1 MRNRIP
7 DLHAS
12 TAPRSSAGASRD
24 GGGTQWPRFRL
35 PWLLTGLLGYL
46 GIMAFVQSFL
56 FEAVSFDASEQVLWT
71 QTLRRGYGIQ
81 PPLYTWLQWA
91 VFSVF
96 GINATA
102 IALTK
107 EILLGI
113 TAITTYLIAKRIT
126 LDPRIAGLALI
137 SFLFI
142 PQFSYESHRDLTH
155 SILACALAALELY
168 LALKLIEER
177 RLLYTY
183 VLFGLVAGL
192 GLLAK
197 YSYGLFLLS
206 LCLGMLSL
214 PAARPAI
221 FDRRFWLAVL
231 IAITLFAPHGLWLW
245 TTFDPELQAQ
255 MAHKLQTPGETQ
267 ALADIGRGLF
277 TLVKVM
283 AGFFALLIPVYGG
296 AFFFRNPRSSRPAQT
311 QSSHEILLARLLLIQ
326 VLLLLGLVL
335 AFQVSSFKQ
344 RWMQPLLFAVP
355 IYLLLQLRPWIN
367 ALSCRRLVALG
378 TVIGMC
384 TLAILPLRVLL
395 PDAFEGHKRFNTPF
409 DALAEDLR
417 HHGFTRGVIA
427 TEDHWMG
434 GNLRVKFP
442 RSAIITP
449 NFAPT
454 RTSEPIAL
462 AVWQGK
468 AMPPALA
475 ALLSKAG
482 AQDLLAQQAR
492 LIRLR
497 YHYSQQVSAT
507 FSYLYRRL

>member
-1 MRNRIP
+1 MRLGSSPIPRPSQSVDRRDPGEERIV
-7 DLHAS
+7 L
-12 TAPRSSAGASRD
+12 
-24 GGGTQWPRFRL
+24 RFR
-35 PWLLTGLLGYL
+35 WLLTGLLSYL
-46 GIMAFVQSFL
+46 GIMAFVLSFL
-56 FEAVSFDASEQVLWT
+56 FEAVSFDAAEQVLWT
-71 QTLRRGYGIQ
+71 QTLRLGYGIQ

-91 VFSVF
+91 VFRVF
-96 GINATA
+96 GVNATA

-107 EILLGI
+107 EILIGI
-113 TAITTYLIAKRIT
+113 TGITTYFIAKRIT

-177 RLLYTY
+177 RPLYTY

-221 FDRRFWLAVL
+221 LDRRFWLAVL
-231 IAITLFAPHGLWLW
+231 IAVALFAPHGLWLW
-245 TTFDPELQAQ
+245 TAFDPELQGQ
-255 MAHKLQTPGETQ
+255 MARKLQTPGETQ
-267 ALADIGRGLF
+267 ALADIGRGLL
-277 TLVKVM
+277 TLVKVI
-283 AGFFALLIPVYGG
+283 AGFFALLIPVYGW
-296 AFFFRNPRSSRPAQT
+296 AFFFRNHRGSWSAHAHRPHQ
-311 QSSHEILLARLLLIQ
+311 ILLARLLLIQ
-326 VLLLLGLVL
+326 LLLLLGLVVV
-335 AFQVSSFKQ
+335 FQVSGFKQ

-355 IYLLLQLRPWIN
+355 IYLLLQFRPWIN
-367 ALSCRRLVALG
+367 ILSCRRLVVLG
-378 TVIGMC
+378 TVIGVC

-434 GNLRVKFP
+434 GNLRLEFP

-454 RTSEPIAL
+454 RASEPIAL
-462 AVWQGK
+462 AVWQGQ

-475 ALLSKAG
+475 ALLNKAG
-482 AQDLLAQQAR
+482 ARGLLAQQAR
-492 LIRLR
+492 LIPLR
-497 YHYSQQVSAT
+497 YHYSQQASAT
-507 FSYLYRRL
+507 FSYLYRSP